1 MKLIEK
7 IKSIFSVNE
16 NRQGKHL
23 LAKKTKFTL
32 IQIGDYMKIA
42 KIPSGPLMVN
52 SYLVWDENTNK
63 GFIVDPGGYNA
74 TMEDMI
80 RDENIDLEYIILTH
94 GHMDHIGGVN
104 EMKKIY
110 GSKVVSSKDEI
121 PMLEDPNYNMSIQF
135 GNPVSVTPDITVTEG
150 DTLKVGDATLHFIM
164 TPGHSEGGMCIKLG
178 DVLFSGDT
186 LFEGSVGRT
195 DFRGGDM
202 DALVRSVRE
211 KLFVLDDNTRVF
223 PGHMGETT
231 IGREKVHNPFV

>member
-7 IKSIFSVNE
+7 IKGRFNVNE
-16 NRQGKHL
+16 GKQGAGL
-23 LAKKTKFTL
+23 LAKKRKYVL
-32 IQIGDYMKIA
+32 IQIGEFMKIA

-52 SYLVWDENTNK
+52 SYLVWDEDSKK

-74 TMEDMI
+74 TMKDMI
-80 RDENIDLEYIILTH
+80 KDEEIDLEYIILTH

-104 EMKKIY
+104 EMRNVY
-110 GSKVVSSKDEI
+110 GSKVVSSEDEV

-135 GNPVSVTPDITVTEG
+135 GNPVTVTPDITVTDGE
-150 DTLKVGDATLHFIM
+150 TLQVGSATLHFIM
-164 TPGHSEGGMCIKLG
+164 TPGHSIGGMCIKLG

-195 DFRGGDM
+195 DFKGGDM
-202 DALVRSVRE
+202 NALVKSVHE
-211 KLFVLDDNTRVF
+211 KLFVLDDDTRVY

-231 IGREKVHNPFV
+231 IGREKVYNPFV